1 MAQLTKLLL
10 AGALAL
16 SIAAC
21 HEPGHVMCDD
31 SGNRPLCIALI
42 AGAAVTFKALA
53 IGALTAEE
61 PL

>member
-1 MAQLTKLLL
+1 MAQLTKLML
-10 AGALAL
+10 AGTLAL

-21 HEPGHVMCDD
+21 HEPGHVICDND
-31 SGNRPLCIALI
+31 GNRPVSIALI

-53 IGALTAEE
+53 IGALSAEE